1 MTLDEFERRFTR
13 GDGCPLTIY
22 SVMAFDFTT
31 EDKLELCG
39 EEMTCD
45 GRESGQ
51 CLRAFYSKHVEEF
64 AKNEKAR
71 RAN

>member
-13 GDGCPLTIY
+13 GDGCPLTIH
-22 SVMAFDFTT
+22 SLMAFDFTT

-51 CLRAFYSKHVEEF
+51 CLRAFYSKHVDGFKKRKREI
-64 AKNEKAR
+64 K
-71 RAN
+71 